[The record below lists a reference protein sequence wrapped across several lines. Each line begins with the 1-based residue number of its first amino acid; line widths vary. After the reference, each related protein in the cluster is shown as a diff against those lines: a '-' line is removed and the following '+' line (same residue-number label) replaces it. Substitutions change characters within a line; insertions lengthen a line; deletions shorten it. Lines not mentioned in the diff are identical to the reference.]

1 MKVLAIILTCALIG
15 VMGWLIFSSN
25 NSASATISRSQM
37 AGRNQPAAAGQMATD
52 PTTATPVMPP
62 LAARATPPAMIG
74 TTPAPSSLP
83 APRPPQPQPGVPTT
97 TLQGS
102 TPAVTAAL
110 QAAAVAPMP
119 MTQRQR
125 QIKAMPPIAEVK
137 HYAKDYGFVEITAGA
152 ARKIDKD
159 QSFAI
164 RRDSAIIAR
173 IKVTEVD
180 ADSAVADVDSRS
192 LTPGVTIEVGDE
204 VIQNLPPE

>member
-1 MKVLAIILTCALIG
+1 MKALAILLTCALIG

-25 NSASATISRSQM
+25 NSASATISRSQL
-37 AGRNQPAAAGQMATD
+37 AGRNQPAPTAAPASVATD
-52 PTTATPVMPP
+52 PTMATPVMPP
-62 LAARATPPAMIG
+62 PVSRGTPPQMLG
-74 TTPAPSSLP
+74 TTPAPVP
-83 APRPPQPQPGVPTT
+83 VAPQPTPGTQST
-97 TLQGS
+97 TLVGS

-119 MTQRQR
+119 MTPRQR

-152 ARKIDKD
+152 ARKLDKD

-180 ADSAVADVDSRS
+180 TESAVADVDSRS

-204 VIQNLPPE
+204 VIQDLPPE